1 MQKIVCSVYATY
13 MLDGGLPILEIF
25 MIIRTKRAKK
35 RDRGKCTVS
44 RSYLH
49 LCVREWMAQVLMHK
63 EYINLLFETTPRS
76 IYSQPKY
83 ARPLITKKFEITNEV
98 RGAVT
103 AAPALI
109 RAPSCLAYPEY

>member
-1 MQKIVCSVYATY
+1 MVPSVYATY
-13 MLDGGLPILEIF
+13 MLDGGLAIILEIF
-25 MIIRTKRAKK
+25 MIIRTKRAIE
-35 RDRGKCTVS
+35 DRGKCTVS

-83 ARPLITKKFEITNEV
+83 ARVLSKKKFEI
-98 RGAVT
+98 
-103 AAPALI
+103 
-109 RAPSCLAYPEY
+109 